1 MREAAR
7 RRPFPSDEAGF
18 TLLELMIVVAIIAII
33 AGILV
38 PNFFHARAQA
48 AVSACQANLRSIAT
62 AAELAYTDSLKYAE
76 AGVVDRS
83 FGSKSAPG
91 RYLTQKP
98 VDPANATGSYTFA
111 PNADG
116 TGYTIACPGG
126 HDPAAMSNIPG
137 NGPGLTSI
145 VYDSTQGLTAK

>member
-1 MREAAR
+1 MRDLYR
-7 RRPFPSDEAGF
+7 QRFSNQAGF

-62 AAELAYTDSLKYAE
+62 AAELAYTDTLKYPE
-76 AGVVDRS
+76 AGVVDRT
-83 FGSKSAPG
+83 FGAKTAPG

-98 VDPANATGSYTFA
+98 VDPANAGGSYTFA

-116 TGYTIACPGG
+116 TGYAIVCPGG
-126 HDPAAMSNIPG
+126 HDPTAMSNIPG
-137 NGPGLTSI
+137 GGSGSTSI
-145 VYDSTQGLTAK
+145 VYDSTQGLGAK

>member
-1 MREAAR
+1 MREPR
-7 RRPFPSDEAGF
+7 NHNPSNEAGF

-62 AAELAYTDSLKYAE
+62 AAELAYTDTLKYPD
-76 AGVVDRS
+76 AGVVDRT
-83 FGSKSAPG
+83 FGSKTAPG
-91 RYLTQKP
+91 RYLTQRP
-98 VDPANATGSYTFA
+98 VDPANASGSYIFA

-116 TGYTIACPGG
+116 TGYTISCPGG
-126 HDPAAMSNIPG
+126 HDPTAMNNIPG
-137 NGPGLTSI
+137 SGPGLSSI
-145 VYDSTQGLTAK
+145 VYDSTQGLSAK

>member
-1 MREAAR
+1 MHEN
-7 RRPFPSDEAGF
+7 RPHRHSDEAGF

-62 AAELAYTDSLKYAE
+62 AAELAYTDTLKYPD
-76 AGVVDRS
+76 AGIVDRS
-83 FGSKSAPG
+83 FGAKSAPG
-91 RYLTQKP
+91 RYLAQKP
-98 VDPANATGSYTFA
+98 VDPANAGGSYTFT
-111 PNADG
+111 PNAEG

-126 HDPAAMSNIPG
+126 HDPTAMNTIPG
-137 NGPGLTSI
+137 SAPHATAI
-145 VYDSTQGLTAK
+145 VYDSTQGLAAK